1 MGTFIFLCILGVALA
16 WVGCVVCGIVAWLR
30 HLPHFKWPERRPVNR
45 PDRYVGVGEHLIYVF
60 DGTTGKR
67 LCVLNRDTVAKVI
80 GTQRVEQILTG
91 HL

>member
-1 MGTFIFLCILGVALA
+1 MTGDGYLFSPVYA
-16 WVGCVVCGIVAWLR
+16 WGC
-30 HLPHFKWPERRPVNR
+30 F
-45 PDRYVGVGEHLIYVF
+45 GVGEHLIYVF

-80 GTQRVEQILTG
+80 GTQRVAQILTG